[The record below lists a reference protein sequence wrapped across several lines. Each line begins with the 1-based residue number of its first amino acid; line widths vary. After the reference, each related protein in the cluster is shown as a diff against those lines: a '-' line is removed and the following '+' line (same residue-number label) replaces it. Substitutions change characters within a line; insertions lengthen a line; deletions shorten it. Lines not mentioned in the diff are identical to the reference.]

1 MASKGITNHINSF
14 AFIKVLRCKNK
25 EASKRHTPCSPVPP
39 LRVSGSLRSNRSLPF
54 PDLCVGSTRSSC
66 NWRAPNNKN
75 TRISFRFYISIIVCT
90 NVPGQGS
97 IKLCKAYLL
106 SVVQNAVRMIACR
119 GWPIVARIVR
129 AESAFIVGEAILR
142 CKCLRVLIRSA
153 SAEANALV
161 RGCKLG
167 QLRKVNGPLT
177 DTRQVPL

>member
-1 MASKGITNHINSF
+1 MARKGITNHVYSF

-25 EASKRHTPCSPVPP
+25 EASKRHTPCSPVPGSSP
-39 LRVSGSLRSNRSLPF
+39 LSSAYCSLPF

-75 TRISFRFYISIIVCT
+75 TRLSFRFYISIIVCT

-129 AESAFIVGEAILR
+129 AESAFIVGEEILR